1 MPIELVRN
9 DLKYYLCAEVQPQKM
24 KELMKG
30 VIDSWKN
37 ELDVTIFLLSDKFNF
52 SGLNLNNLI

>member
-52 SGLNLNNLI
+52 SGLNLKNFI

>member
-9 DLKYYLCAEVQPQKM
+9 DLKYYLCTEVQPQK
-24 KELMKG
+24 MKG

-37 ELDVTIFLLSDKFNF
+37 ELDVAYFNAKINHIFYCLKT
-52 SGLNLNNLI
+52 LIFQA

>member
-9 DLKYYLCAEVQPQKM
+9 DLKYYLCTEVKPQKM

-37 ELDVTIFLLSDKFNF
+37 ELDVA
-52 SGLNLNNLI
+52 